1 MREDA
6 PTPRRL
12 SAITAIVA
20 VAAVGALAIGVAST
34 TATNDGTTWTR
45 VSSVAMLGEEL
56 PEARPTTR
64 ARVDLH
70 KRLRGK
76 RVEGIF
82 GRLRAARG
90 RAPRFDPK
98 DFDVD
103 ADAVASAA
111 RELHRRES
119 YAFVNGELVGDRV
132 RRAWARKHA
141 FVAPWGS
148 EAPPIAILGKARK
161 SEDED
166 EDEVETSKKHHHG
179 SKKKDEDEDETSKK
193 HHHGSKKKD
202 AAKESDD
209 DDSKKSKVT
218 KKSKKSKEEDS
229 AKESKGSKKKASKK
243 GKDDDDSAMLGKK
256 EGKKSLSLDTPVYIM
271 TLGDKKL
278 KNPDPTMG
286 STDAERASQ
295 LIKLLVREFG
305 TKDVKKHV
313 RLTPGVDVYD
323 WPKNEDTM
331 HYALKTV
338 MANKPK
344 GTQLSALPWISFYTS
359 RDKSGHFADKFA
371 EERNLQTHIGCLFG
385 HMFQWQLASDAGDEE
400 AFMFESDASNQ
411 YMIGL
416 PVKSMVSLV
425 DHAPKG
431 YDIIF
436 FDEPKMVTFDKP
448 VRTYKDENGMEINI
462 YAFNQKSG
470 QSGLSASLVSKRFY
484 PKLFKHVAHFGAD
497 VVDAMLKVQL
507 CADSMVDASGK
518 FTGFGAGNKPWLKCY
533 WALPAK
539 AAHVK
544 DGKYVYN

>member
-6 PTPRRL
+6 AAPRRL

-119 YAFVNGELVGDRV
+119 YAFVNGELVGDRE

-141 FVAPWGS
+141 FVAQWDS

-161 SEDED
+161 SE
-166 EDEVETSKKHHHG
+166 
-179 SKKKDEDEDETSKK
+179 DEDEDETSKK

-218 KKSKKSKEEDS
+218 KKSEKSTS
-229 AKESKGSKKKASKK
+229 PS
-243 GKDDDDSAMLGKK
+243 
-256 EGKKSLSLDTPVYIM
+256 
-271 TLGDKKL
+271 
-278 KNPDPTMG
+278 
-286 STDAERASQ
+286 
-295 LIKLLVREFG
+295 
-305 TKDVKKHV
+305 
-313 RLTPGVDVYD
+313 
-323 WPKNEDTM
+323 
-331 HYALKTV
+331 
-338 MANKPK
+338 
-344 GTQLSALPWISFYTS
+344 SFRS
-359 RDKSGHFADKFA
+359 
-371 EERNLQTHIGCLFG
+371 
-385 HMFQWQLASDAGDEE
+385 
-400 AFMFESDASNQ
+400 
-411 YMIGL
+411 
-416 PVKSMVSLV
+416 
-425 DHAPKG
+425 
-431 YDIIF
+431 
-436 FDEPKMVTFDKP
+436 
-448 VRTYKDENGMEINI
+448 
-462 YAFNQKSG
+462 
-470 QSGLSASLVSKRFY
+470 
-484 PKLFKHVAHFGAD
+484 
-497 VVDAMLKVQL
+497 
-507 CADSMVDASGK
+507 
-518 FTGFGAGNKPWLKCY
+518 
-533 WALPAK
+533 
-539 AAHVK
+539 
-544 DGKYVYN
+544 